1 MWRTTFFLAALA
13 SFAFAGAPRFDRWN
27 IVGPGGGGGQFIPT
41 VSPHD
46 SNVVLAACDMT
57 GSFISHDG
65 GQSWRMF
72 NLGNRTDLFVFDPS
86 NPDTIYAKTGA
97 LPAVM
102 AKDRPASV
110 TGLFRSVDRG
120 ETWRLVRADSEN
132 GELAALAVDP
142 ADSEVLFAVI
152 RSAGADSLHL
162 STDAG
167 QTWKRS
173 AALAGGGQAIYV
185 NPQSPA
191 RDRTIYV
198 MGNQSVA
205 IREGG
210 VWAEGETLPG
220 QRGLFSAGFP
230 ERGKHPVIYGVDGA
244 SAFVSEDG
252 GRTWRRSEIAG
263 LTSPRLQ
270 AVATSLGHP
279 DVAYV
284 SYSNS
289 EDMHG
294 VAKTT
299 DRGKT
304 WTLVWKESSTPAANV
319 RDAWLGE
326 RFGPRWGG
334 SPGQLGVAPS
344 DPDIC
349 YGTDSGR
356 TMRTTDGGAT
366 WAGIYSKRSLD
377 GKAWAST
384 GLDVTTA
391 YGVHF
396 DPFDPRHMFI
406 SYTDIGLFAS
416 EDAGKTWFSATTGV
430 PRRWTNTTYWIA
442 FDPEVRGR
450 AWGAMAGA
458 HDLPRPKMWLNRTA
472 LEYPGGVC
480 QSEDGG
486 KTWKPSNQG
495 MPLTAVTHILVD
507 PKSPKESRTLYAT
520 GFATGVYKSTDG
532 GQSWS
537 LRNNGLEGKEP
548 FAWRLTLDQQ
558 GTLYLVVARRSDD
571 GGIGGPGD
579 GALYR
584 STDGAESWTKVPLP
598 ADVNGPHALTV
609 DARDAR
615 RLYLSAWGRRPDRD
629 TLGGGIFLSTD
640 AGASWKQVLAKDQ
653 HIYDVTVDLKDSKVL
668 YASGF
673 EASAWRSTDRGV
685 TWARLRGFNFKWG
698 HRVTADPLD
707 RSKVYITTYGGSV
720 WHGPAVG
727 DPRAIEDVIP
737 R

>member
-1 MWRTTFFLAALA
+1 
-13 SFAFAGAPRFDRWN
+13 
-27 IVGPGGGGGQFIPT
+27 
-41 VSPHD
+41 
-46 SNVVLAACDMT
+46 
-57 GSFISHDG
+57 
-65 GQSWRMF
+65 
-72 NLGNRTDLFVFDPS
+72 
-86 NPDTIYAKTGA
+86 
-97 LPAVM
+97 
-102 AKDRPASV
+102 
-110 TGLFRSVDRG
+110 
-120 ETWRLVRADSEN
+120 
-132 GELAALAVDP
+132 
-142 ADSEVLFAVI
+142 
-152 RSAGADSLHL
+152 
-162 STDAG
+162 
-167 QTWKRS
+167 
-173 AALAGGGQAIYV
+173 
-185 NPQSPA
+185 
-191 RDRTIYV
+191 
-198 MGNQSVA
+198 
-205 IREGG
+205 
-210 VWAEGETLPG
+210 
-220 QRGLFSAGFP
+220 
-230 ERGKHPVIYGVDGA
+230 VIYGVDGA

-366 WAGIYSKRSLD
+366 WAGIYSRRSLD